1 MLRKQKNK
9 QAWKVLGAM
18 FVLQKVF
25 RKSFIIKDDKEVNQD
40 QSKRFKWTESHHSE
54 WIRQQPNPVTQGNP
68 SGQYYNYVS

>member
-54 WIRQQPNPVTQGNP
+54 WIR
-68 SGQYYNYVS
+68 

>member
-54 WIRQQPNPVTQGNP
+54 WIRQQNFLKI
-68 SGQYYNYVS
+68 VSFTSW